1 MRLFLKYI
9 VFIGCFGLASLVN
22 AQSGTY
28 HTIQDFESW
37 TVAGLNYKP
46 TQNLKLN
53 LSQQLRLKDNTST
66 LEQYFTELTL
76 RYKLPHRFKLGG
88 GARYIHKN
96 DDQGKNQGIRK
107 YLRWNADLEYNHK
120 INRFTWAYRLRYQSK
135 DELEKTTDILQ
146 NTLRAKVGFA
156 YNFKQWKLDPE
167 FSSEIYHGLTD
178 NEGLNRLRF
187 TLGTQYELHQN
198 GDIGV
203 FIRTEKELTGR
214 YPKRTNILGIKY
226 NYTLKNKN

>member
-9 VFIGCFGLASLVN
+9 VFIGCFGLASPVI

-46 TQNLKLN
+46 NQNLKLN

-178 NEGLNRLRF
+178 NEGLTDYALPWVRNPNSIKTAISVYLSEPKKN
-187 TLGTQYELHQN
+187 LPVGTQNEPIYWESN
-198 GDIGV
+198 
-203 FIRTEKELTGR
+203 TTT
-214 YPKRTNILGIKY
+214 P
-226 NYTLKNKN
+226 